1 MNFEM
6 NFIVDIII
14 VALVILSAL
23 LAYRKG
29 LITLSIQLC
38 ATIISIVV
46 IIFIYKPV
54 SNFII
59 NTTSID
65 ETIENTILEK
75 ATELAKDKNETELI
89 DTIKQ
94 GMLPETARNLSINIV
109 QGLVILLLYIGLRL
123 ALRFVTALANFV
135 AKLPILKQCNKFGG
149 AIYGILRGLLIIYV
163 ALLIVNLIGEINP
176 ENKAVK
182 AVEESTIGNIMSD
195 NNVLNV
201 FFNG

>member
-1 MNFEM
+1 MD
-6 NFIVDIII
+6 FIVEIVI
-14 VALVILSAL
+14 VAVVVLSAL

-29 LITLSIQLC
+29 LINLSIQLC

-75 ATELAKDKNETELI
+75 ATELAKDKNEAELI
-89 DTIKQ
+89 NTIKE
-94 GMLPETARNLSINIV
+94 GMLPETARNLSISIV

-135 AKLPILKQCNKFGG
+135 AKLPILKQCNKLGG
-149 AIYGILRGLLIIYV
+149 AIYGILRGLLITYI
-163 ALLIVNLIGEINP
+163 ALLIINLVGEINP
-176 ENKAVK
+176 ENNVVK
-182 AVEESTIGNIMSD
+182 AVDESTIGNIMSD

-201 FFNG
+201 FFNN

>member
-1 MNFEM
+1 MNFKM
-6 NFIVDIII
+6 DFIVDIII
-14 VALVILSAL
+14 VAVVILSAL

-38 ATIISIVV
+38 ATIISIIV

-54 SNFII
+54 SDFII

-89 DTIKQ
+89 NTIKQ
-94 GMLPETARNLSINIV
+94 GMLPETSRNLSINIV
-109 QGLVILLLYIGLRL
+109 QGLVILLLYIVLRL
-123 ALRFVTALANFV
+123 ALRFVTALANVV
-135 AKLPILKQCNKFGG
+135 AKLPILKQCNKLGG

>member
-1 MNFEM
+1 MNFKM
-6 NFIVDIII
+6 DFIVDIII
-14 VALVILSAL
+14 VAVVILSAL

-38 ATIISIVV
+38 ATIISIIV

-54 SNFII
+54 SDFII

-89 DTIKQ
+89 NTIKQ
-94 GMLPETARNLSINIV
+94 GMLPETSRNLSINIV
-109 QGLVILLLYIGLRL
+109 QGLVILLLYIVLRL
-123 ALRFVTALANFV
+123 ALRFVTALANVV

-163 ALLIVNLIGEINP
+163 ALLIVNLIEEINP

>member
-6 NFIVDIII
+6 NLIVDIII
-14 VALVILSAL
+14 VAVVVLSAL

-29 LITLSIQLC
+29 LITLSIQLF

-89 DTIKQ
+89 NTIQQ
-94 GMLPETARNLSINIV
+94 GMLPETAKNLSINIV
-109 QGLVILLLYIGLRL
+109 QGIVILLLYIGLRL

-135 AKLPILKQCNKFGG
+135 AKLPILKQFNKFGG
-149 AIYGILRGLLIIYV
+149 AIYGILRGFLIIYIALLII
-163 ALLIVNLIGEINP
+163 NLVGEINP
-176 ENKAVK
+176 ENKVVK
-182 AVEESTIGNIMSD
+182 SVEKSTIGNIMSD